1 LRFEGTVSEK
11 RLRVFLSAPLDD
23 QTTNRVFEVLTIRI
37 WCCGEEEEGGGVTRA
52 NLWISTVKDLGSAS
66 VELGLGTWH
75 LVERLSLPPAPR
87 ATPPHFQR
95 SIQA

>member
-23 QTTNRVFEVLTIRI
+23 QITNRVFEVLTIRI
-37 WCCGEEEEGGGVTRA
+37 WCYGEEEEGKGVTRA
-52 NLWISTVKDLGSAS
+52 ISTVKYLGSAS